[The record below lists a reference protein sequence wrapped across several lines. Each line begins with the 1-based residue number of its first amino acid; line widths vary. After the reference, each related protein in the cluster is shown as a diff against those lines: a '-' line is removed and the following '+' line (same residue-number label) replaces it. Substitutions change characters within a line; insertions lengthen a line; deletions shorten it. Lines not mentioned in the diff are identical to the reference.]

1 MTVVIW
7 RRQRNSGG
15 VLNAPKPLLRHGHC
29 KASLG
34 LQGICVLDDQYLH
47 IYWLMVLKLQK
58 IMLRE
63 ETA

>member
-15 VLNAPKPLLRHGHC
+15 VLNALKPLLHRGHC

-34 LQGICVLDDQYLH
+34 LQGICVLDDQYL
-47 IYWLMVLKLQK
+47 LMVPKIQK
-58 IMLRE
+58 ITLRE